1 LPSILVKHATIIA
14 LEANGRIP
22 EIIEDGALLTDSD
35 KIVAL
40 GKTDEV
46 SKQYKAT
53 DIVIDGSHRIVIPG
67 IVDAHTHIAA
77 SFLRGLLEDV
87 EDHFYGFALP
97 LEDFL
102 TESMTRKFSLLGA
115 IEAAKFGITCIND
128 IYHYASATASAVD
141 KVGLRAVVANKVFDA
156 ELSKIGKGLYI
167 RDPRKGKERLESNV
181 RLVKEWKGKRDST
194 VTCRIGTHATDTCSR
209 ELLRAA
215 KQEASRLGVG
225 MHIHVAQSER
235 EVSYIKSEY
244 GKSPVEYLDSL
255 GFLDQNVIAA
265 HLIFA
270 SEQDFRIMRERGAS
284 VAHCPSVYGKV
295 CVFPRVDEMY
305 SSGVSLGLGTD
316 WLSMDIWDNLR
327 QAIGIA
333 RILSGRLI
341 VTARRALRLA
351 TIESAR
357 ALQLDGIIGSL
368 SVGKR
373 ADFAIVNVK
382 KAHLMPWRNPI
393 QNLVYYANGGDI
405 ETVVVNGRII
415 VKGGLMQTV
424 NEDQAIRDAQE
435 SAEQLWSNLPY
446 PAPLK

>member
-1 LPSILVKHATIIA
+1 MSSILVKHATIIT

-22 EIIEDGALLTDSD
+22 EIIEDGALLTESN

-53 DIVIDGSHRIVIPG
+53 DIVIDGSHKIVIPG

-77 SFLRGLLEDV
+77 SFLRGLLEDI

-128 IYHYASATASAVD
+128 IYHYANATASAVD
-141 KVGLRAVVANKVFDA
+141 KVGLRAVIAHKVFDA
-156 ELSKIGKGLYI
+156 QLSKIGKGLYI
-167 RDPRKGKERLESNV
+167 RDPNKGKERLESNI

-194 VTCRIGTHATDTCSR
+194 VTCRIGTHATDTCSP

-215 KQEASRLGVG
+215 KQEANRLGVG

-235 EVSYIKSEY
+235 EVSYIKSQY
-244 GKSPVEYLDSL
+244 GKSSVEYLDSL
-255 GFLDQNVIAA
+255 GFLDENVIAA

-270 SEQDFRIMRERGAS
+270 SGQDFRIMRERGAS
-284 VAHCPSVYGKV
+284 MAHCPSVYGKV

-357 ALQLDGIIGSL
+357 ALQLDGTIGSL

-424 NEDQAIRDAQE
+424 DEDQAIRDAQE